1 MTIVPDGKDWTWVL
15 GRPCPECGLDTQSFA
30 REEIPAMIR
39 ANAAAWRAPLAAAD
53 AADRPRP
60 DRWSALEYGCHVRDV
75 FRLYDYRLGLML
87 AEDDPLYP
95 NWDQDETAVADD
107 YAAQN
112 PAMVADELAS
122 AADAIAGQLRRRLR
136 RPVAASR
143 PAQRRRRL
151 HGRDLR
157 PLLHARPDPPPARR
171 HRRPIPAE
179 THRGGSGT
187 GRSRCP
193 PRRSARPRGLSGGAD
208 VTRRTRASPGDTHR
222 RSS

>member
-15 GRPCPECGLDTQSFA
+15 GRPCPECGLDSQSFA

-53 AADRPRP
+53 AADRPQP

-75 FRLYDYRLGLML
+75 LRLYDYRLGLML

-112 PAMVADELAS
+112 PVVVADELAS
-122 AADAIAGQLRRRLR
+122 AADTIADSF
-136 RPVAASR
+136 AAVSGD
-143 PAQRRRRL
+143 QW
-151 HGRDLR
+151 LR
-157 PLLHARPDPPPARR
+157 PGRR
-171 HRRPIPAE
+171 SDGAAFTVETFGRYFMHDPIP
-179 THRGGSGT
+179 H
-187 GRSRCP
+187 
-193 PRRSARPRGLSGGAD
+193 LYD
-208 VTRRTRASPGDTHR
+208 VTGNPTPG
-222 RSS
+222 